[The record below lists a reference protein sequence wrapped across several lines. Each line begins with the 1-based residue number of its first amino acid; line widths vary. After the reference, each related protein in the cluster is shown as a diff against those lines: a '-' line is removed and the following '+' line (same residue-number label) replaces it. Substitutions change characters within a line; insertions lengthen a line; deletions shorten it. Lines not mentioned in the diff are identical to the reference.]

1 MIYVLSHLNVSVFAP
16 GALLQSSGDFQQ
28 SCFCYLPP
36 VQQVGRI
43 ALLLLHFESILDPGR
58 SLEEKL
64 ARSLLAQIQKEQIEK
79 GVRWL
84 NSSLFHGV
92 SFVPGCAVTL
102 MLSLSFELHTAPWVP
117 HTKEYDAPPEA
128 MNGLPIYF
136 LQEGNSP
143 FEPPRVSLII
153 KVYHCG
159 KSLRNAFNM

>member
-43 ALLLLHFESILDPGR
+43 ALLLLHFESIPDPGR

-79 GVRWL
+79 GVR
-84 NSSLFHGV
+84 
-92 SFVPGCAVTL
+92 
-102 MLSLSFELHTAPWVP
+102 
-117 HTKEYDAPPEA
+117 
-128 MNGLPIYF
+128 
-136 LQEGNSP
+136 
-143 FEPPRVSLII
+143 
-153 KVYHCG
+153 
-159 KSLRNAFNM
+159 

>member
-16 GALLQSSGDFQQ
+16 GALLQPSGDFQQ

-43 ALLLLHFESILDPGR
+43 ALLLLHFESIPDPGR

-143 FEPPRVSLII
+143 FDLPRVSLII